1 MQKHFSKYK
10 ILIKDGEERKITNIV
25 ILIIP
30 LYQSITTVAIL
41 VYISSITYIT
51 HANMFRPPRDADNC
65 GVCMYVYI
73 PVHTHIYPHQTGM
86 TLSIT
91 IL

>member
-1 MQKHFSKYK
+1 MGNREK
-10 ILIKDGEERKITNIV
+10 LNIV

-51 HANMFRPPRDADNC
+51 HANMFRPPLDADNC
-65 GVCMYVYI
+65 GMCMNVYI
-73 PVHTHIYPHQTGM
+73 PVHTDRHISTSNWDDTVHYHLVT
-86 TLSIT
+86 
-91 IL
+91 